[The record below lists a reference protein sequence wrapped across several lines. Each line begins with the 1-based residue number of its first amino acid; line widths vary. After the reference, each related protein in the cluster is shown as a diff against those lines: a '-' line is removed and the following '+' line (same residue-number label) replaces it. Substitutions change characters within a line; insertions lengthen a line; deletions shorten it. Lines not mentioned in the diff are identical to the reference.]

1 MTETVL
7 IPIEDSDR
15 STEALRFAFD
25 ANPDAR
31 FVTLH
36 VREPVYG
43 EGFPWAHPTE
53 DEDELVDDDVEQLF
67 DHARE
72 VAAEY
77 DANLE
82 TVTAEG
88 RPSDEI
94 VGYAEEND
102 VDQIVMGSH
111 GRSGA
116 SRVLLGSVAETVTR
130 RSPVPVT
137 VVR

>member
-1 MTETVL
+1 MAETIL
-7 IPIEDSDR
+7 IPIDDSDR
-15 STEALRFAFD
+15 STEAMEFAFD
-25 ANPDAR
+25 SQPEAT

-36 VREPVYG
+36 VHEPVYG
-43 EGFPWAHPTE
+43 EGFAWRDTE
-53 DEDELVDDDVEQLF
+53 HQGDEDVEALF
-67 DHARE
+67 AR
-72 VAAEY
+72 
-77 DANLE
+77 ANEIADEHGVVLE
-82 TVTAEG
+82 TISAEG

-94 VGYAEEND
+94 IEYTEQNE
-102 VDQIVMGSH
+102 VDAIVMGSH